1 MWLSDFDFTLP
12 EELIA
17 QAPAG
22 RRDASRLFSVERQ
35 TGMMR
40 SRQFVEI
47 IDVFH
52 AGDVLVIN
60 DTQVIPARLLGH
72 KASGGQVEV
81 LLVRRCQENP
91 SGRDWLCMTR
101 SSKPLTVGTKL
112 VFESRL
118 SAEVLHAGD
127 DYLRRIRFDCQED
140 FWQVVDEIGHL
151 PLPPYIKRP
160 DTPSDRSRYQTV
172 FAREKGAV
180 AAPTAGLHF
189 TVEILEQI
197 RAKGVDICNLTL
209 HVGPGTFLPV
219 RVEDV
224 RQHKMHAEYYSI
236 PHATA
241 LTVNQ
246 ARARGG
252 RVFAVGTTVT
262 RALETAAGE
271 DGLLKAGD
279 GDSEIFIIPG
289 YRFKIVDALIT
300 NFHLPKSTLL
310 MLVSAFAG
318 RELMLRAYDQAV
330 CEKYRFFSYGDCM
343 LIL

>member
-17 QAPAG
+17 QAPAA
-22 RRDASRLFSVERQ
+22 RRDASRLLSVERR
-35 TGMMR
+35 TGSIT
-40 SRQFVEI
+40 SRQF
-47 IDVFH
+47 IDIVDSFCP
-52 AGDVLVIN
+52 GDVLVVN
-60 DTQVIPARLLGH
+60 DTQVIPARLFAN
-72 KASGGQVEV
+72 KISGGQVEV
-81 LLVRRCQENP
+81 LLVRKCPEP
-91 SGRDWLCMTR
+91 AGGEDWLCMTR
-101 SSKPLTVGTKL
+101 SSKPLAAGTRLIFDK
-112 VFESRL
+112 RL
-118 SAEVLHAGD
+118 SAEVLQAGD
-127 DYLRRIRFDCQED
+127 DSLRHIRFDGQGD
-140 FWQVVDEIGHL
+140 FWQIIDEIGHL
-151 PLPPYIKRP
+151 PLPPYIKRA
-160 DTPSDRSRYQTV
+160 DTLTDRSRYQTV

-189 TVEILEQI
+189 TSEILEQI
-197 RAKGVDICNLTL
+197 RAKGVEICHLTL

-224 RQHKMHAEYYSI
+224 RHHKMHAEYYSI
-236 PHATA
+236 PVATA
-241 LTVNQ
+241 QTINQ
-246 ARARGG
+246 ARACGG

-271 DGLLKAGD
+271 EGLLKAGD
-279 GDSEIFIIPG
+279 GDSDIFIIPG

-330 CEKYRFFSYGDCM
+330 GEKYRFFSYGDCM

>member
-17 QAPAG
+17 QSPAG
-22 RRDASRLFSVERQ
+22 RRDASRLLSVERL
-35 TGMMR
+35 TGSMV

-47 IDVFH
+47 VDAFRS
-52 AGDVLVIN
+52 GDVLVIN
-60 DTQVIPARLLGH
+60 DTQVIPARLFGR

-81 LLVRRCQENP
+81 LLVRRCRDEA
-91 SGRDWLCMTR
+91 SGQDWLCMTR
-101 SSKPLTVGTKL
+101 SSKPLTAGT
-112 VFESRL
+112 RL
-118 SAEVLHAGD
+118 IFDARLTAEVLQAGD
-127 DYLRRIRFDCQED
+127 DYLRRVRFDCQGD

-189 TVEILEQI
+189 TAEIIEQI
-197 RAKGVDICNLTL
+197 RAKGVKICNLTL

-236 PHATA
+236 PAATA
-241 LTVNQ
+241 QTINQ
-246 ARARGG
+246 ARAGGG

-262 RALETAAGE
+262 RALETAAG
-271 DGLLKAGD
+271 DNGLLKAGD

-318 RELMLRAYDQAV
+318 RELMLRAYNQAV
-330 CEKYRFFSYGDCM
+330 GEKFRFFSYGDCM